1 MELIH
6 RFVRCSDDSIR
17 CLFGLLGE
25 KNGVDVGKDTSR
37 SDGDS
42 AQKTVEFLIVLD
54 GKGDVTRDDTA
65 LLVVTGGVSGE
76 FEDLGTEVL
85 KDGGKVDGGSG
96 SHTGGVLS
104 LTKVTS
110 DTTDRELKTG
120 LGRCGGGLLFSTTS
134 FSFSCRAMID
144 GREMV
149 S

>member
-1 MELIH
+1 MWRLKSPVLLFRHESIGGTV
-6 RFVRCSDDSIR
+6 RFCLLPLVR
-17 CLFGLLGE
+17 LFLAALLG
-25 KNGVDVGKDTSR
+25 KKDSVDVGKDTSR

-96 SHTGGVLS
+96 SHAGGVLS

-110 DTTDRELKTG
+110 DTSHWELK
-120 LGRCGGGLLFSTTS
+120 
-134 FSFSCRAMID
+134 SCLCR
-144 GREMV
+144 R
-149 S
+149 